1 MSRASGTRRGRPNS
15 GGGAGRV
22 PSPEITRPRPLNAYV
37 ELAHD
42 FTDHVVRRGFFTE
55 GDRILVG
62 VSGGVDSLA
71 LLHLL
76 RFSPRLPTTELVV
89 GHLDHRMRSESDAD
103 ALWVRGWATA
113 WGLECR
119 LGRAESRLS
128 SEEEARDARYAFFER
143 ERQALG
149 AKWVLT
155 AHHADDQAETILF
168 RIVRGT
174 GLHGLGGIPEKRAPG
189 ILRPLLPFTRDRLSE
204 YADAVGIRPRVDASN
219 DDPRFARNVIRNE
232 ILPRLESAVAPA
244 ARRSL
249 LRLGQIARREEAAW
263 SSVLEDF
270 VRDLVTEEN
279 DVRIEIDRVAFLG
292 YHEVVRARI
301 LRELAGRLGATPGEA
316 GTRSALAFAS
326 AGASGQGLPISG
338 TVRLIRSFDRLV
350 FCHTSEPGVDGSFH
364 IEHPG
369 EGLGVVSIG
378 GRDWSVTWSLERG
391 PVSPWVERFSVPGLE
406 FPVTLRGWSSGD
418 RMKHPYGSKKLK
430 KIFGEKRVAL
440 EERSRV
446 PVVVDGKKRILWI
459 PGVARSSLLLP
470 GAEDD
475 ALMLSVSSPVVTRKG
490 EGAAALR

>member
-1 MSRASGTRRGRPNS
+1 M
-15 GGGAGRV
+15 
-22 PSPEITRPRPLNAYV
+22 NAYLG
-37 ELAHD
+37 LAQD
-42 FTDHVVRRGFFTE
+42 FTDHVVRRGFFTA

-62 VSGGVDSLA
+62 VSGGMDSLA

-76 RFSPRLPTTELVV
+76 RFSPGLPVTELVV
-89 GHLDHRMRSESDAD
+89 GHLDHGMRSESDAD

-119 LGRAESRLS
+119 LGRAESGLS
-128 SEEEARDARYAFFER
+128 SEEEARHARYAFFER

-149 AKWVLT
+149 ARWVLT

-189 ILRPLLPFTRDRLSE
+189 ILRPLLPFTQDRLSE
-204 YADAVGIRPRVDASN
+204 YADAAGIRPRVDTSN

-249 LRLGQIARREEAAW
+249 LRLGRIARGEEAAW
-263 SSVLEDF
+263 SSILEDL

-279 DVRIEIDRVAFLG
+279 DVRIEVDRVAFLG
-292 YHEVVRARI
+292 HHEVVRARI
-301 LRELAGRLGATPGEA
+301 IRELAGRLGATLGEA
-316 GTRSALAFAS
+316 GTRSALAFAG
-326 AGASGQGLPISG
+326 AGASGHGLPISG

-350 FCHTSEPGVDGSFH
+350 FCHTSEPGVDRSFD
-364 IEHPG
+364 IERPG
-369 EGLGVVSIG
+369 KGQGVVLIG
-378 GRDWSVTWSLERG
+378 GRDWSVVWSLERG
-391 PVSPWVERFSVPGLE
+391 PVSPWVERFSVSGLE

-418 RMKHPYGSKKLK
+418 RMKHSYGSKKLK

-446 PVVVDGKKRILWI
+446 PVVLDGKERILWI

-470 GAEDD
+470 GADDD
-475 ALMLSVSSPVVTRKG
+475 ALMLSVSSPAVARNG
-490 EGAAALR
+490 EGAAGLR

>member
-1 MSRASGTRRGRPNS
+1 M
-15 GGGAGRV
+15 
-22 PSPEITRPRPLNAYV
+22 NAYL

-42 FTDHVVRRGFFTE
+42 FTEHVVQREFFKA

-76 RFSPRLPTTELVV
+76 KFSPGLPATELVV
-89 GHLDHRMRSESDAD
+89 GHFDHRMRSESDAD
-103 ALWVRGWATA
+103 ALWVRGWAAA

-119 LGRAESRLS
+119 VGATESRVS
-128 SEEEARDARYAFFER
+128 NEEEARYARYAFFER

-149 AKWVLT
+149 AQWVLT

-174 GLHGLGGIPEKRAPG
+174 GLHGLEGIPERRAPG

-204 YADAVGIRPRVDASN
+204 YADSAGIRPRLDTSN
-219 DDPRFARNVIRNE
+219 EDPRFARNVIRNE

-249 LRLGQIARREEAAW
+249 VRLGRIAQAEEAAW
-263 SSVLEDF
+263 SSILEGI
-270 VRDLVTEEN
+270 VRDLVIEET

-292 YHEVVRARI
+292 HEEAVRARI
-301 LRELAGRLGATPGEA
+301 LRELVGRLRATPGEA

-326 AGASGQGLPISG
+326 AGASGHSHPISG
-338 TVRLIRSFDRLV
+338 ALHLMRSFDRLI
-350 FCHTSEPGVDGSFH
+350 FGHPLDPGVDRHFDIKRLGD
-364 IEHPG
+364 G
-369 EGLGVVSIG
+369 RGVVLIG
-378 GRDWSVTWSLERG
+378 GRDWSVTWSLDQG
-391 PVSPWVERFSVPGLE
+391 PVSPWVERFSVSGLE

-418 RMKHPYGSKKLK
+418 RMEHSYGSKKLK
-430 KIFGEKRVAL
+430 KIFGEKRVAM

-446 PVVVDGKKRILWI
+446 PVVVDGKERVLWI
-459 PGVARSSLLLP
+459 PGLARSSLLLP

-475 ALMLSVSSPVVTRKG
+475 ALMLSVTPPQPALEG
-490 EGAAALR
+490 EGATDIR